1 MLRCTKGV
9 CSLTRMKKVRGAAS
23 CHCCCCCLCC
33 CAQSSENLLT
43 NFLQLRC
50 TKGLKNTDALVLSGK
65 KASVPLDD
73 ALRLLRTPQVPR
85 LVDANTA
92 LDLLRGP
99 AALGTATSSGP
110 GQLKIGERL
119 WCLVSGDAAP
129 WFQDMLASLPASHE
143 KGMSCSITATAYLT
157 FQRQMLIAP
166 HSDTE
171 CSKKMRME
179 CLNVRKAFAT
189 GCGKMQQPTT
199 ASVFVQF
206 CTKHTLK
213 TAACATHTVPINN
226 PNTHQ
231 PSLSANS
238 QSQLGATCH

>member
-1 MLRCTKGV
+1 MLSCT
-9 CSLTRMKKVRGAAS
+9 
-23 CHCCCCCLCC
+23 
-33 CAQSSENLLT
+33 
-43 NFLQLRC
+43 
-50 TKGLKNTDALVLSGK
+50 GK

-157 FQRQMLIAP
+157 FQRQMPIAP

-171 CSKKMRME
+171 CSKKMRP
-179 CLNVRKAFAT
+179 NQQSKHASAKSQRKF
-189 GCGKMQQPTT
+189 
-199 ASVFVQF
+199 
-206 CTKHTLK
+206 
-213 TAACATHTVPINN
+213 TVPTGGYL
-226 PNTHQ
+226 P
-231 PSLSANS
+231 LGESAFTS
-238 QSQLGATCH
+238 HTQCAQLRSS